1 MSLEETLLGPLLDLG
16 GIGILAG
23 FLMWI
28 HIQNTKR
35 LDAMQDKHD
44 QLLADWRNERIDTI
58 ESLIDKIT
66 ALDSRFDSM
75 HEKLDGVLDRISIGL
90 KEMREHYQEARIEKL
105 TEEAKKSKD

>member
-44 QLLADWRNERIDTI
+44 QLLADWRNERVDTI
-58 ESLIDKIT
+58 ESLIHKT
-66 ALDSRFDSM
+66 NALDSKFDPM
-75 HEKLDGVLDRISIGL
+75 YEKLDAALSRISIGL
-90 KEMREHYQEARIEKL
+90 KEMREHYQEARIEKI

>member
-44 QLLADWRNERIDTI
+44 KLLADWRNERIDTI
-58 ESLIDKIT
+58 ESLIDKTT